1 MKQKFVKK
9 ALAVVLSTAMT
20 FSLSSAAHMQ
30 TASAAKKFVGLNTT
44 FKTLKVGQS
53 NYKLKLTNNTIGWKV
68 TKAVSTDKSI
78 VAVQKKAA
86 SYVTLKGKSAGRAT
100 IRVSLKTAARKTN
113 NTKTLRCRV
122 KVVETSTTTPTTPE
136 PTTPSVDPVQSTAK
150 VTTQTELDAALKN
163 TAVTSITID
172 TTAAASF
179 NIPSGQY
186 NNVDLTVNAPNADVE
201 NSATFKSVT
210 IKAIKNDTWTEKA
223 RGNSLRVE
231 ALKARVVVDAAA
243 SVAGITVTSANAD
256 IAIVVNGTAAGITVS
271 AKAKLNLTG
280 SATAKVPVTIAAA
293 ATGSELISA
302 IPVILQAAANATID
316 LLAGAE
322 ESTVQVTSPSA
333 TVSVKNNTT
342 KKITVTKADN
352 SKSDVAAKGN
362 LTVKPSTGTSTG
374 STGGSSSWGGG
385 SWIGGGSSS
394 GSNTVKDYAYVAN
407 QTELDA
413 ALKDSAIKEIT
424 IRNATGTLYIN
435 AKDSNDN
442 YISYSKDLIVDSPE
456 ATIENYSD
464 FRSIR
469 ILNIASSTWRE
480 FAQRNN
486 FTITAPNPHFVVGK
500 GAKVGKISFLGSV
513 KKAELEVHGTIENGV
528 SCASNEE
535 DANII
540 VRTAEGAE
548 VKGGVQV
555 NAKIQVDVVGAATE
569 NKIEVTVNA
578 AGATLVVKIPV
589 AIKLNKDDAN
599 IQVKAGAVGSSL
611 EFASN
616 VEKTLISSEVEVEK
630 IVDGQTTVI
639 PPVTGEIKAD
649 SDEVNEDV
657 DVPSV
662 DGADND
668 IKDDGN
674 QTTPPTDDTEGDSTG
689 EPGDTSTGEPGDTS
703 TGEPGDTSTGEPGDT
718 STGEPGDTSTGEPG
732 DTSTVTMNVT
742 VTSNGSLT
750 VSPGALMIG
759 GNQADS
765 TPQSPAQT
773 DNGESTNYNGS
784 AYVFTTVPF
793 GATKVTFTVKVDNDE
808 YKVEVSLDGIGSE
821 PKPVQATV
829 TKSGAAN
836 GAS

>member
-589 AIKLNKDDAN
+589 AIKLTKNDSN
-599 IQVKAGAVGSSL
+599 IQVKAGAEGSSL

-616 VEKTLISSEVEVEK
+616 VEKTLINTEVKVDK
-630 IVDGQTTVI
+630 IVDGQTTEI
-639 PPVTGEIKAD
+639 PAGAEGEVKAD

-657 DVPSV
+657 PVPPV
-662 DGADND
+662 EGADDEMTDN
-668 IKDDGN
+668 GEE
-674 QTTPPTDDTEGDSTG
+674 TTPPTEDNSSSTGDGTEGDTSSTGDGTEGDSSSTG
-689 EPGDTSTGEPGDTS
+689 DGTEGDSSSSGDGSTSTGVAVSGFKGIV
-703 TGEPGDTSTGEPGDT
+703 TG
-718 STGEPGDTSTGEPG
+718 
-732 DTSTVTMNVT
+732 
-742 VTSNGSLT
+742 
-750 VSPGALMIG
+750 GALIVTAG
-759 GNQADS
+759 AI
-765 TPQSPAQT
+765 TV
-773 DNGESTNYNGS
+773 NGE
-784 AYVFTTVPF
+784 TVDIP
-793 GATKVTFTVKVDNDE
+793 ANPNAQSD
-808 YKVEVSLDGIGSE
+808 
-821 PKPVQATV
+821 
-829 TKSGAAN
+829 SGAVVYSEKVFKINDFNMPVSGTELTFDITDAN
-836 GAS
+836 NSKKYTITITIPADLSTTQAVDLNGTGVAAGE

>member
-186 NNVDLTVNAPNADVE
+186 NNVDLTVNAPNVDVE

-589 AIKLNKDDAN
+589 AIKLTKNDSN
-599 IQVKAGAVGSSL
+599 IQVKAGAEGSSL

-616 VEKTLISSEVEVEK
+616 VEKTLINTEVKVDK
-630 IVDGQTTVI
+630 IVDGQTTEI
-639 PPVTGEIKAD
+639 PAGAEGEVKAD

-657 DVPSV
+657 PVPPV
-662 DGADND
+662 EGADDEMTDN
-668 IKDDGN
+668 GEE
-674 QTTPPTDDTEGDSTG
+674 TTPPTEDNSSSTGDGTEGDTSSTGDGTEGDSSSTG
-689 EPGDTSTGEPGDTS
+689 DGTEGDSSSSGDGSTSTGVAVSGFKGIV
-703 TGEPGDTSTGEPGDT
+703 TG
-718 STGEPGDTSTGEPG
+718 
-732 DTSTVTMNVT
+732 
-742 VTSNGSLT
+742 
-750 VSPGALMIG
+750 GALIVTAG
-759 GNQADS
+759 AI
-765 TPQSPAQT
+765 TV
-773 DNGESTNYNGS
+773 NGE
-784 AYVFTTVPF
+784 TVDIP
-793 GATKVTFTVKVDNDE
+793 ANPNAQSD
-808 YKVEVSLDGIGSE
+808 
-821 PKPVQATV
+821 
-829 TKSGAAN
+829 SGAVVYSEKVFKINDFNMPASGTELTFDITDAN
-836 GAS
+836 NSKKYTITITIPADLSTTQAVDLNGTGVAAGE